1 MDLIIFNLAGFIVIA
16 LIIYWFWIAKPK
28 ALKTSGQTITVLV
41 KNGVYSPARIEIEA
55 GTPVKLSFLREDPSP
70 CAEKV
75 IFASLNIS
83 EDLPINKEKM
93 IELEIKQPG
102 EYEFTCQM
110 QMYRG
115 SLIVK

>member
-1 MDLIIFNLAGFIVIA
+1 MLVINILGLLLIA
-16 LIIYWFWIAKPK
+16 LIIYWFWLAKPRSHK
-28 ALKTSGQTITVLV
+28 AESNRVTVV
-41 KNGVYSPARIEIEA
+41 VNDGVYTPARIEVDTGKTVILE
-55 GTPVKLSFLREDPSP
+55 FLRKDPSP

-75 IFASLNIS
+75 VFPDLNIS
-83 EDLPINKEKM
+83 EELPINKKKM
-93 IELEIKQPG
+93 IEIKTDHPG

>member
-1 MDLIIFNLAGFIVIA
+1 MLIINGIGLLLIA
-16 LIIYWFWIAKPK
+16 LIIYWFWMAKPK
-28 ALKTSGQTITVLV
+28 SLKADKNTVDILV
-41 KNGVYSPARIEIEA
+41 NDGVYTPARIEIEA
-55 GTPVKLSFLREDPSP
+55 GKPVTLNFLREDPSP

-75 IFASLNIS
+75 LFSALNIS
-83 EDLPINKEKM
+83 EDLPINKRKA
-93 IELEIKQPG
+93 IELNIEQPG

>member
-1 MDLIIFNLAGFIVIA
+1 MSIGLLNFLGIIVIT
-16 LIIYWFWIAKPK
+16 LIVYWFWLANPK
-28 ALKTSGQTITVLV
+28 TLKAEKNTIDITV
-41 KNGVYSPARIEIEA
+41 NDGVYTPASIEVNV
-55 GTPVKLSFLREDPSP
+55 GKPVTLNFLRKDPSP

-75 IFASLNIS
+75 LFSALNIS
-83 EDLPINKEKM
+83 EDLPINKRKA
-93 IELEIKQPG
+93 IELKIEQPG

>member
-1 MDLIIFNLAGFIVIA
+1 MIFINITGLLLIILIV
-16 LIIYWFWIAKPK
+16 YWFWLSKPK
-28 ALKTSGQTITVLV
+28 SLKTSGHTITVLV
-41 KNGVYSPARIEIEA
+41 KDGVYSPARIEIEA
-55 GTPVKLSFLREDPSP
+55 GKPVKLNFLREDPSP

-75 IFASLNIS
+75 IFTSLNIS

-93 IELEIKQPG
+93 IEIEIKQPG